1 VSTSIR
7 VRRYLDKQDVRYTTL
22 TVDGEL
28 DDMLTNGNDNVNPE
42 QIAKAIILKDQR
54 GILMAVLP
62 GPNELNVEAL
72 NRQLHRNLQP
82 ASNDDYQSIFADC
95 EPGALP
101 PLGEAYGMEA
111 VVDDALLDQ
120 NLIYFVSGNSRELV
134 RISGYDF
141 QLLQS
146 NAWFGNI
153 FSQLDDDDI
162 PQTSDEQTSD
172 ASINRDLKQQLQ
184 QPEQTP
190 NLPAITLKINQLN
203 NNPYAHGEDLARLLE
218 KDPALSDQI
227 IKYAQTNPFVKDTS
241 VSTIRQVIS
250 RSLSYDLVMNLA
262 LGVSATRVFT
272 LTPHGPLGVQAFWR
286 HAAYSATLIY
296 GLCQIIPR
304 QHYLQ
309 PGTAVLCGLLHN
321 IGLLLFGHR
330 FAEEFTEL
338 NNAVSNSPDTP
349 VTDIEQRMFGITHA
363 GMGHWLT
370 HYWLMPD
377 ELVTVTLE
385 HHHGD
390 YQGPYQDYVRLV
402 CLTDKLLKQHGIG
415 DAGDTEISDE
425 FLQQLGLTRQQVLP
439 VLEKTIQGS
448 EQLDHMARQLA
459 A

>member
-1 VSTSIR
+1 
-7 VRRYLDKQDVRYTTL
+7 
-22 TVDGEL
+22 
-28 DDMLTNGNDNVNPE
+28 MLSNGNDTVNPA

-54 GILMAVLP
+54 GMLMAVLP
-62 GPNELNVEAL
+62 GPNTLNVEAL

-82 ASNDDYQSIFADC
+82 ASHDDVQNIFTDC

-101 PLGEAYGMEA
+101 PLGEAYGLEA
-111 VVDDALLDQ
+111 VVDDGLLDQ
-120 NLIYFVSGNSRELV
+120 DLIYFVSGNSRELI

-153 FSQLDDDDI
+153 FSHASQHEE
-162 PQTSDEQTSD
+162 PQAGDEQAEVISV
-172 ASINRDLKQQLQ
+172 NRDLKLQLQ

-190 NLPAITLKINQLN
+190 NLPAISLKINQLN
-203 NNPYAHGEDLARLLE
+203 NNPYAHGEDLAKLLE
-218 KDPALSDQI
+218 KDPALSSQI

-241 VSTIRQVIS
+241 VATIHQVMS

-262 LGVSATRVFT
+262 LGVSATRVFK
-272 LTPHGPLGVQAFWR
+272 LVPHGPLGLQAFWR

-296 GLCQIIPR
+296 GLCQIIPKKY
-304 QHYLQ
+304 YLQ
-309 PGTAVLCGLLHN
+309 PGTAVLCGLAHN

-338 NNAVSNSPDTP
+338 NNAVSNTPDTA
-349 VTDIEQRMFGITHA
+349 VTDIEQHMFGITHTD
-363 GMGHWLT
+363 MGHWLT
-370 HYWLMPD
+370 DYWLMPD
-377 ELVTVTLE
+377 ELVTVTRE
-385 HHHGD
+385 HHNSD
-390 YQGPYQDYVRLV
+390 YQGPHQDYVRLV

-415 DAGDTEISDE
+415 DAADAEISDE
-425 FLQQLGLTRQQVLP
+425 LLQQLGLTRQQVLP
-439 VLEKTIQGS
+439 VLEKTIQGG